1 MAWPMSRN
9 LLFKFWDP

>member
-1 MAWPMSRN
+1 MSRN